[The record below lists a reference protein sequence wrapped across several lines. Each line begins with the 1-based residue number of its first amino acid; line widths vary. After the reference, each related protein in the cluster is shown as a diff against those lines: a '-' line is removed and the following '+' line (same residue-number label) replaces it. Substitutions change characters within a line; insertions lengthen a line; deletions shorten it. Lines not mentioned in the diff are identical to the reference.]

1 MPSAVGEPELDF
13 SIVIPAFKESYKIE
27 RDIRAAA
34 EFLSSNGLAGE
45 IIVVDDGSPDDTA
58 ERARALVP
66 EFPMLRVFSY
76 LPNRGKGHAVRY
88 GILRSTGRIVMFV
101 DAGLCVPYRI
111 AKIGIE
117 MINMGMCDIAHGSRG
132 MRGSVK
138 VAQPM
143 YRRLGSRA
151 YGFFVKTFMGVP
163 RYITDTQCGFK
174 LYRREVAHALFEPI
188 ATDGFMF
195 DTEAVLRA
203 LRAPFSIL
211 EFPVLWSND
220 PDTRYDPVKGT
231 IRNLQELIA
240 MRLRLAGAGG
250 APKREPVTE
259 R

>member
-1 MPSAVGEPELDF
+1 MSERELDL

-34 EFLSSNGLAGE
+34 EFLTANGLAGE

-58 ERARALVP
+58 ERARALVAEIAP
-66 EFPMLRVFSY
+66 LQVLSY
-76 LPNRGKGHAVRY
+76 EPNRGKGHAVRY
-88 GILRSTGRIVMFV
+88 GILRSRGRIVMFA

-111 AKIGIE
+111 ARIGLE
-117 MINMGMCDIAHGSRG
+117 MINMGMCDVAMGSRG

-138 VAQPM
+138 VAQPL

-151 YGFFVKTFMGVP
+151 YGFFAKTFMGIP

-188 ATDGFMF
+188 VTDGFMF
-195 DTEAVLRA
+195 DTEAILRA
-203 LRAPFSIL
+203 LRAGYTIL

-231 IRNLQELIA
+231 IRNLQELVA
-240 MRLRLAGAGG
+240 MRLRLTAAGAGR